1 MALDRRIRWN
11 RDMCDTW
18 NDTMRYD
25 GSVTLSRG
33 DAIRWIEH
41 VTLSRGD
48 AIRCWDGF
56 RRCDAI
62 RYGPTRSHLHSL
74 GPTRDY
80 RSAWTHLG
88 PNGVLDVGN
97 SIDAMLRGAMRHGAM
112 QHFVTSRFGDAMR
125 YDAIVALRRCD
136 AIRYDDVER
145 CDTGR
150 CDTDSDDMRFQAT

>member
-1 MALDRRIRWN
+1 
-11 RDMCDTW
+11 MCDTW

-25 GSVTLSRG
+25 GSVTLSTCHGAMRYDARTDSG
-33 DAIRWIEH
+33 DAM
-41 VTLSRGD
+41 
-48 AIRCWDGF
+48 
-56 RRCDAI
+56 
-62 RYGPTRSHLHSL
+62 RYDTGPTRSHLHSL

-136 AIRYDDVER
+136 AIRYDDAER

>member
-1 MALDRRIRWN
+1 MIAWPWIVECDGIAICATRGTIR
-11 RDMCDTW
+11 CDTM
-18 NDTMRYD
+18 DPSRCHGAMRYD
-25 GSVTLSRG
+25 AGTDSG
-33 DAIRWIEH
+33 DAM
-41 VTLSRGD
+41 
-48 AIRCWDGF
+48 
-56 RRCDAI
+56 
-62 RYGPTRSHLHSL
+62 RYDMGPTRSHLHSL

-80 RSAWTHLG
+80 RSTWTHLG

-112 QHFVTSRFGDAMR
+112 QRFVTSRSGDAMR

-150 CDTDSDDMRFQAT
+150 CDTD